1 MVRASKRRHK
11 MTCTTATQFAPH
23 RRGSVLD
30 GLIRRFEEW
39 NNRRALYKVL
49 QLDPHLLRDIGLTHG
64 DVERAIGERLSEDA
78 GQRLMATRNPHVT

>member
-1 MVRASKRRHK
+1 

-49 QLDPHLLRDIGLTHG
+49 QLDSHLLRDIGLTEG
-64 DVERAIGERLSEDA
+64 DIAVLKSEADLDQSIETGSLRLL
-78 GQRLMATRNPHVT
+78 R